1 MAVVAPDSCP
11 ASTRRRESS
20 LAALDG
26 PVRTIGALPVRD
38 ESWPRRADWSRRW
51 LRLFV
56 GCRAG
61 TALVAGGLLA
71 LPPFSDQDPALA
83 ALAFTWTAWT
93 ILAVRLAPG
102 LGGRPLAWCVDG
114 AVTLGLVL
122 AAGEWRSPFYLL
134 AVSSLILPATSLP
147 PRRARAAALLF
158 AGAYLGV
165 ALITGIDWETLA
177 STARLESFTT
187 HLVIPG
193 LVVLSL
199 AYASELLKDLEAE
212 RRHSEALALE
222 AERRRIG
229 WELHGSAKQRI
240 HAANLVLT
248 SLAAGDVTPEQEPR
262 LRIALDEL
270 GQAIHDIDA
279 SLTELR
285 TSLGGQRLEEALA
298 RRAAELHAAS
308 GIVIEVHGSTPEPPT
323 FVAVHAYRV
332 ICEAM
337 VNAARH
343 ATPTSITVNLGSEA
357 GWLHVAVIDDGRGLP
372 PDAATGATTGLR
384 SMEARARTLGG
395 TIERQSRPGGGTTIE
410 LDAPLL
416 GVLRPGARAPS

>member
-61 TALVAGGLLA
+61 TALIAGGLLA

-298 RRAAELHAAS
+298 RRAAELHARA
-308 GIVIEVHGSTPEPPT
+308 GSSS
-323 FVAVHAYRV
+323 R
-332 ICEAM
+332 C
-337 VNAARH
+337 
-343 ATPTSITVNLGSEA
+343 
-357 GWLHVAVIDDGRGLP
+357 
-372 PDAATGATTGLR
+372 TGARPSRRR
-384 SMEARARTLGG
+384 S
-395 TIERQSRPGGGTTIE
+395 S
-410 LDAPLL
+410 
-416 GVLRPGARAPS
+416 PSTRIA